1 MYLQGFNIG
10 IIESLQ
16 KKIDRLD
23 RILKFYQSLLIA
35 IMSGIIWSIYALLE
49 HKASDKILILAAV
62 GMVVFIF
69 LAARIKSLDL
79 KQNDLIDTLEN
90 TK

>member
-1 MYLQGFNIG
+1 MGSM
-10 IIESLQ
+10 ESLQ

-49 HKASDKILILAAV
+49 DKASDKIIILAFV
-62 GMVVFIF
+62 GIVVFIF
-69 LAARIKSLDL
+69 LAVRIKSLDL
-79 KQNDLIDTLEN
+79 KQNDLIDELE
-90 TK
+90 KIK

>member
-1 MYLQGFNIG
+1 MGSV
-10 IIESLQ
+10 ESLQ

-49 HKASDKILILAAV
+49 DKASDKIIILAFV
-62 GMVVFIF
+62 GIVVFIF
-69 LAARIKSLDL
+69 LAVRIKSLDL
-79 KQNDLIDTLEN
+79 KQNDLIDELE
-90 TK
+90 KIK

>member
-1 MYLQGFNIG
+1 MGT
-10 IIESLQ
+10 IESLQ

-35 IMSGIIWSIYALLE
+35 IMSGIIWSIYALIE
-49 HKASDKILILAAV
+49 HKTSDKILILASV

-69 LAARIKSLDL
+69 LAMRIKSLDL
-79 KQNDLIDTLEN
+79 KQNDLIDKLESA
-90 TK
+90 K